1 MNQPRKT
8 AGIALLAGFLC
19 VLAIPPILHAQSNTI
34 STVAGGAAAGGP
46 SGTATSAQLLTPSG
60 LAIDGNENIYIG
72 TLLGPQILH
81 VSPAG
86 AISVYA
92 GTTYSASTANG
103 GSIGDGGPA
112 TSASFS
118 QPVRVALFAG
128 NLYVADYAGFRI
140 RKITSAGTISTIAG
154 TGAPCPAPTQ
164 ACG

>member
-19 VLAIPPILHAQSNTI
+19 VLGIPPILHAQSNTI

-46 SGTATSAQLLTPSG
+46 SGTATSAQVLTPSG

-81 VSPAG
+81 LSPTG
-86 AISVYA
+86 NISVYA

-112 TSASFS
+112 TSAAFLE
-118 QPVRVALFAG
+118 PVRVALDAAG
-128 NLYVADYAGFRI
+128 NLYVADYAGLRI
-140 RKITSAGTISTIAG
+140 
-154 TGAPCPAPTQ
+154 
-164 ACG
+164 